1 MKSIS
6 VKELAALGKEAAI
19 VDVREDDEF
28 AAVRVSG
35 ATSVPLSRFTQS
47 LAEVP
52 ATGTVYVM
60 CAAAAAAA
68 RPPPISPTKATTP
81 STSPAAS
88 TSGSSTDCRS
98 SAAERRRRTV
108 ISGRVWACSQL

>member
-6 VKELAALGKEAAI
+6 VKELAVLGKKAAI

-60 CAAAAAAA
+60 CAA
-68 RPPPISPTKATTP
+68 
-81 STSPAAS
+81 
-88 TSGSSTDCRS
+88 GGRS
-98 SAAERRRRTV
+98 SQATAYLTDQGYDAVNVTGGINEWEFDGLPVQR
-108 ISGRVWACSQL
+108 G

>member
-35 ATSVPLSRFTQS
+35 AKSVPLSRFPQS

-60 CAAAAAAA
+60 CAA
-68 RPPPISPTKATTP
+68 
-81 STSPAAS
+81 
-88 TSGSSTDCRS
+88 GGRS
-98 SAAERRRRTV
+98 SQATAYLTDQGYDAVNVTGGINE
-108 ISGRVWACSQL
+108 WQLDGLPVQRG

>member
-60 CAAAAAAA
+60 CAA
-68 RPPPISPTKATTP
+68 
-81 STSPAAS
+81 
-88 TSGSSTDCRS
+88 GGRS
-98 SAAERRRRTV
+98 SQATAYLTDQGYDAVNVTGGINEWEFDGLPVQR
-108 ISGRVWACSQL
+108 G